1 MSVLA
6 VYLEKKGISTIV
18 IGSIRLHLEKVK
30 PPRALWVPFELGR
43 PLGGWI
49 TGEDSN
55 KADGADGGFQLKVMS
70 AALSLLEKPANEP
83 VLVDFELED
92 PSCNIDKTWQAPAM
106 SACKTVTDE
115 VRYLYGDWQEWQHK
129 NGTKTGLSGMEI
141 SAAVD
146 FVERFGSADPAS
158 NPNGEMSD
166 TLRFRFCV
174 DDIKTFY
181 LEAAM
186 NRGLPDSQQLGQ
198 WLWNECQFGAL
209 LRQRRIENREHEND
223 RLKLVYEKFLVPGA
237 WQ

>member
-6 VYLEKKGISTIV
+6 VYLEQKGISTIV
-18 IGSIRLHLEKVK
+18 IGSIRLHMEKVK

-49 TGEDSN
+49 EGDDAN
-55 KADGADGGFQLKVMS
+55 ANGQFQLKVLRE
-70 AALSLLEKPANEP
+70 ALSLLDKPASSA
-83 VLVDFELED
+83 VLQDFDADD
-92 PSCNIDKTWQAPAM
+92 PARGIDKQWQAPAM
-106 SACKTVTDE
+106 SACKTIADE
-115 VRYLYGDWQEWQHK
+115 VRYLYSDWQEWRHRY
-129 NGTKTGLSGMEI
+129 GSKTGLSNMEI
-141 SAAVD
+141 TAALD
-146 FVERFGSADPAS
+146 YVERFGSADPAN
-158 NPNGEMSD
+158 NPSDEMSD

-186 NRGLPDSQQLGQ
+186 NRGLPDSRQLGQ
-198 WLWNECQFGAL
+198 WLWNECKVGAL
-209 LRQRRIENREHEND
+209 LKQRRKENSNNEND